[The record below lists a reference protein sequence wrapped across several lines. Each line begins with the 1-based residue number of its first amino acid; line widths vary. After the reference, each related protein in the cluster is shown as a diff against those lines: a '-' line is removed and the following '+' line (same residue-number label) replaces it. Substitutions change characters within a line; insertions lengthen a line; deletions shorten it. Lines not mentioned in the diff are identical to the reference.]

1 MIRVAFC
8 CHGNICR
15 STLAESVFTYKIKT
29 LGLGDQFMGS
39 IISSVNRAAAAVNSA
54 ASSIASAVSRAASA
68 AASMPTGV
76 PRAMGVERV
85 PYDNY
90 PIMAHEGERLL
101 TKNEANQYE
110 RSTRGVRMVSR
121 AMGTGEIRED
131 NTPILAHEGEKLLT
145 KQEARKEDRK
155 FEVNIHID
163 KVEKEVD
170 VDEIMDEMVRKL
182 NKAIANMP

>member
-1 MIRVAFC
+1 
-8 CHGNICR
+8 
-15 STLAESVFTYKIKT
+15 
-29 LGLGDQFMGS
+29 MGS
-39 IISSVNRAAAAVNSA
+39 IISSVNSAAAAVNSA

-101 TKNEANQYE
+101 TKNEANKYE

-145 KQEARKEDRK
+145 KQEAKKEDT
-155 FEVNIHID
+155 
-163 KVEKEVD
+163 
-170 VDEIMDEMVRKL
+170 RKL
-182 NKAIANMP
+182 VLEKLADTIVVKDDRDLDEVVYELLLRLRKAQENMP